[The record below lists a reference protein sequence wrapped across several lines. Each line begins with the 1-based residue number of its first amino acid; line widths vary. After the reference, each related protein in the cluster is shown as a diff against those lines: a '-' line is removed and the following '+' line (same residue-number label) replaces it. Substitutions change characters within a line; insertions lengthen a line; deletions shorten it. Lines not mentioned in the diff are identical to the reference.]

1 MQNTRIN
8 SARFFLAKL
17 VLRWLNTHIQTFV
30 KNYKNMMLK
39 RKCKSKLMK
48 WVEPHKN
55 SSCSN
60 SWLKLIES
68 ASYTTQEIKHLVK
81 NNN

>member
-1 MQNTRIN
+1 
-8 SARFFLAKL
+8 
-17 VLRWLNTHIQTFV
+17 
-30 KNYKNMMLK
+30 MMLK
-39 RKCKSKLMK
+39 LKCKSKLMK